1 MDSLTVQQVL
11 DKLNEII
18 EILER
23 GQQKQ
28 EKDKS
33 YENNVNVEL

>member
-1 MDSLTVQQVL
+1 MDSITVQQVL

-18 EILER
+18 ELLER
-23 GQQKQ
+23 GVNMQ

-33 YENNVNVEL
+33 YENNITTEL